1 MYIDADFIIKAASLL
16 SALGALVAA
25 VVAVYKVLENNR
37 KQNEFINAMQ
47 EEQTLICYGL
57 RGALQGLVE
66 QGCNGPC
73 KGRTGEVGQAPEQK
87 RPPRI
92 SRRAEMAGR
101 RVNKKT
107 KRKKKRIGTMDLI
120 LLLVFICLVIFTVTM
135 IRLFQVYGS
144 VPDTLVTCVFATLG
158 GECGILGWIKTN
170 KDKRQDRR
178 WQREDMKREREAME
192 QAMQQTEEP

>member
-1 MYIDADFIIKAASLL
+1 
-16 SALGALVAA
+16 
-25 VVAVYKVLENNR
+25 
-37 KQNEFINAMQ
+37 
-47 EEQTLICYGL
+47 
-57 RGALQGLVE
+57 
-66 QGCNGPC
+66 
-73 KGRTGEVGQAPEQK
+73 
-87 RPPRI
+87 
-92 SRRAEMAGR
+92 MAGR

-135 IRLFQVYGS
+135 IRLFRVYGS

>member
-1 MYIDADFIIKAASLL
+1 
-16 SALGALVAA
+16 
-25 VVAVYKVLENNR
+25 
-37 KQNEFINAMQ
+37 
-47 EEQTLICYGL
+47 
-57 RGALQGLVE
+57 
-66 QGCNGPC
+66 
-73 KGRTGEVGQAPEQK
+73 
-87 RPPRI
+87 
-92 SRRAEMAGR
+92 MAGR

-135 IRLFQVYGS
+135 IRLFQVSGS
-144 VPDTLVTCVFATLG
+144 VPATLVTCVFATLG

>member
-1 MYIDADFIIKAASLL
+1 
-16 SALGALVAA
+16 
-25 VVAVYKVLENNR
+25 
-37 KQNEFINAMQ
+37 
-47 EEQTLICYGL
+47 
-57 RGALQGLVE
+57 
-66 QGCNGPC
+66 
-73 KGRTGEVGQAPEQK
+73 
-87 RPPRI
+87 
-92 SRRAEMAGR
+92 MAGR

-120 LLLVFICLVIFTVTM
+120 LLLVFICLVFFTVTM

-144 VPDTLVTCVFATLG
+144 VPDTRVTCVFATLG

>member
-1 MYIDADFIIKAASLL
+1 
-16 SALGALVAA
+16 
-25 VVAVYKVLENNR
+25 
-37 KQNEFINAMQ
+37 
-47 EEQTLICYGL
+47 
-57 RGALQGLVE
+57 
-66 QGCNGPC
+66 
-73 KGRTGEVGQAPEQK
+73 
-87 RPPRI
+87 
-92 SRRAEMAGR
+92 MAGR

-120 LLLVFICLVIFTVTM
+120 LLLVFICLIIFTVTM
-135 IRLFQVYGS
+135 IRLFQVHGS

>member
-1 MYIDADFIIKAASLL
+1 
-16 SALGALVAA
+16 
-25 VVAVYKVLENNR
+25 
-37 KQNEFINAMQ
+37 
-47 EEQTLICYGL
+47 
-57 RGALQGLVE
+57 
-66 QGCNGPC
+66 
-73 KGRTGEVGQAPEQK
+73 
-87 RPPRI
+87 
-92 SRRAEMAGR
+92 MAGR

-120 LLLVFICLVIFTVTM
+120 LLIVFICLVIFTVTM

-192 QAMQQTEEP
+192 RAMQQTEEP

>member
-1 MYIDADFIIKAASLL
+1 
-16 SALGALVAA
+16 
-25 VVAVYKVLENNR
+25 
-37 KQNEFINAMQ
+37 
-47 EEQTLICYGL
+47 
-57 RGALQGLVE
+57 
-66 QGCNGPC
+66 
-73 KGRTGEVGQAPEQK
+73 
-87 RPPRI
+87 
-92 SRRAEMAGR
+92 MAGR

-135 IRLFQVYGS
+135 IRLFLVYGS
-144 VPDTLVTCVFATLG
+144 VPDTLVTCVFATLC

>member
-1 MYIDADFIIKAASLL
+1 
-16 SALGALVAA
+16 
-25 VVAVYKVLENNR
+25 
-37 KQNEFINAMQ
+37 
-47 EEQTLICYGL
+47 
-57 RGALQGLVE
+57 
-66 QGCNGPC
+66 
-73 KGRTGEVGQAPEQK
+73 
-87 RPPRI
+87 
-92 SRRAEMAGR
+92 MAGR

-135 IRLFQVYGS
+135 IRLFPGYGS

>member
-66 QGCNGPC
+66 QGCNGPVSEAIN
-73 KGRTGEVGQAPEQK
+73 KIEK
-87 RPPRI
+87 YL
-92 SRRAEMAGR
+92 
-101 RVNKKT
+101 NKKAH
-107 KRKKKRIGTMDLI
+107 GD
-120 LLLVFICLVIFTVTM
+120 
-135 IRLFQVYGS
+135 
-144 VPDTLVTCVFATLG
+144 
-158 GECGILGWIKTN
+158 
-170 KDKRQDRR
+170 
-178 WQREDMKREREAME
+178 
-192 QAMQQTEEP
+192 

>member
-1 MYIDADFIIKAASLL
+1 
-16 SALGALVAA
+16 
-25 VVAVYKVLENNR
+25 
-37 KQNEFINAMQ
+37 
-47 EEQTLICYGL
+47 
-57 RGALQGLVE
+57 
-66 QGCNGPC
+66 
-73 KGRTGEVGQAPEQK
+73 
-87 RPPRI
+87 
-92 SRRAEMAGR
+92 MAGR

-178 WQREDMKREREAME
+178 WQREDMKRERRRWSRPCNRQRNRKGGIDRAERQE
-192 QAMQQTEEP
+192 Q

>member
-1 MYIDADFIIKAASLL
+1 
-16 SALGALVAA
+16 
-25 VVAVYKVLENNR
+25 
-37 KQNEFINAMQ
+37 
-47 EEQTLICYGL
+47 
-57 RGALQGLVE
+57 
-66 QGCNGPC
+66 
-73 KGRTGEVGQAPEQK
+73 
-87 RPPRI
+87 
-92 SRRAEMAGR
+92 MAGR

-135 IRLFQVYGS
+135 IRLFWVYGS

-192 QAMQQTEEP
+192 QAVQQSEEP

>member
-1 MYIDADFIIKAASLL
+1 
-16 SALGALVAA
+16 
-25 VVAVYKVLENNR
+25 
-37 KQNEFINAMQ
+37 
-47 EEQTLICYGL
+47 
-57 RGALQGLVE
+57 
-66 QGCNGPC
+66 
-73 KGRTGEVGQAPEQK
+73 
-87 RPPRI
+87 
-92 SRRAEMAGR
+92 MAGR

-144 VPDTLVTCVFATLG
+144 VTCVFATLG

-178 WQREDMKREREAME
+178 WQREDMKRKREAME
-192 QAMQQTEEP
+192 QAVQQSEEP

>member
-1 MYIDADFIIKAASLL
+1 
-16 SALGALVAA
+16 
-25 VVAVYKVLENNR
+25 
-37 KQNEFINAMQ
+37 
-47 EEQTLICYGL
+47 
-57 RGALQGLVE
+57 
-66 QGCNGPC
+66 
-73 KGRTGEVGQAPEQK
+73 
-87 RPPRI
+87 
-92 SRRAEMAGR
+92 MAGR

-107 KRKKKRIGTMDLI
+107 KRKKKRIGTM
-120 LLLVFICLVIFTVTM
+120 
-135 IRLFQVYGS
+135 VYGS

>member
-1 MYIDADFIIKAASLL
+1 
-16 SALGALVAA
+16 
-25 VVAVYKVLENNR
+25 
-37 KQNEFINAMQ
+37 
-47 EEQTLICYGL
+47 
-57 RGALQGLVE
+57 
-66 QGCNGPC
+66 
-73 KGRTGEVGQAPEQK
+73 
-87 RPPRI
+87 
-92 SRRAEMAGR
+92 MAGR

-135 IRLFQVYGS
+135 VLLFQVYGS

-192 QAMQQTEEP
+192 QAVQQSEEP

>member
-1 MYIDADFIIKAASLL
+1 
-16 SALGALVAA
+16 
-25 VVAVYKVLENNR
+25 
-37 KQNEFINAMQ
+37 
-47 EEQTLICYGL
+47 
-57 RGALQGLVE
+57 
-66 QGCNGPC
+66 
-73 KGRTGEVGQAPEQK
+73 
-87 RPPRI
+87 
-92 SRRAEMAGR
+92 MAGR

-135 IRLFQVYGS
+135 IRLFQDYGS

>member
-1 MYIDADFIIKAASLL
+1 
-16 SALGALVAA
+16 
-25 VVAVYKVLENNR
+25 
-37 KQNEFINAMQ
+37 
-47 EEQTLICYGL
+47 
-57 RGALQGLVE
+57 
-66 QGCNGPC
+66 
-73 KGRTGEVGQAPEQK
+73 
-87 RPPRI
+87 
-92 SRRAEMAGR
+92 MAGR

-135 IRLFQVYGS
+135 IRLQVYGS

>member
-1 MYIDADFIIKAASLL
+1 
-16 SALGALVAA
+16 
-25 VVAVYKVLENNR
+25 
-37 KQNEFINAMQ
+37 
-47 EEQTLICYGL
+47 
-57 RGALQGLVE
+57 
-66 QGCNGPC
+66 
-73 KGRTGEVGQAPEQK
+73 
-87 RPPRI
+87 
-92 SRRAEMAGR
+92 MAGR

-135 IRLFQVYGS
+135 IRLFKVYGA

-178 WQREDMKREREAME
+178 WQQEDMKRDREAME

>member
-1 MYIDADFIIKAASLL
+1 
-16 SALGALVAA
+16 
-25 VVAVYKVLENNR
+25 
-37 KQNEFINAMQ
+37 
-47 EEQTLICYGL
+47 
-57 RGALQGLVE
+57 
-66 QGCNGPC
+66 
-73 KGRTGEVGQAPEQK
+73 
-87 RPPRI
+87 
-92 SRRAEMAGR
+92 MAGR

-135 IRLFQVYGS
+135 TRLFQVSGS

>member
-1 MYIDADFIIKAASLL
+1 
-16 SALGALVAA
+16 
-25 VVAVYKVLENNR
+25 
-37 KQNEFINAMQ
+37 
-47 EEQTLICYGL
+47 
-57 RGALQGLVE
+57 
-66 QGCNGPC
+66 
-73 KGRTGEVGQAPEQK
+73 
-87 RPPRI
+87 
-92 SRRAEMAGR
+92 MAGR

-135 IRLFQVYGS
+135 IRLFQAYGS

>member
-1 MYIDADFIIKAASLL
+1 
-16 SALGALVAA
+16 
-25 VVAVYKVLENNR
+25 
-37 KQNEFINAMQ
+37 
-47 EEQTLICYGL
+47 
-57 RGALQGLVE
+57 
-66 QGCNGPC
+66 
-73 KGRTGEVGQAPEQK
+73 
-87 RPPRI
+87 
-92 SRRAEMAGR
+92 MAGR

-135 IRLFQVYGS
+135 IRLFQVCGS

>member
-1 MYIDADFIIKAASLL
+1 
-16 SALGALVAA
+16 
-25 VVAVYKVLENNR
+25 
-37 KQNEFINAMQ
+37 
-47 EEQTLICYGL
+47 
-57 RGALQGLVE
+57 
-66 QGCNGPC
+66 
-73 KGRTGEVGQAPEQK
+73 
-87 RPPRI
+87 
-92 SRRAEMAGR
+92 MAGR

-135 IRLFQVYGS
+135 IRLFQVSGS

-192 QAMQQTEEP
+192 QDMQQTEEP